1 MLPIAQY
8 REQLLYLI
16 ESNAVSIVV
25 ASTGS
30 GKTTQIPQFLLQQGW
45 SGIVCTQPRRMTTI
59 ASATRVASEVG
70 CTLGRE
76 VGYCV
81 RFDDC
86 TSEDT
91 RLRFMTD
98 GMLLRECLHDPLL
111 SRYSVIMIDEA
122 HERSLHSD
130 LLVAVVKKI
139 MKRRPELKVIV
150 SSATIDAEAFAR
162 FFRGPKVYG
171 PQREEPDK
179 KVGIIS
185 IDAPRFPVKIHFLP
199 GIDYIRDEAS
209 VVDATCRLIEEI
221 NNTKGAGDVLVFLAG
236 RSEIE
241 ACYARLMESS
251 GEAQIM
257 DSIRFFKRKK
267 TTNFSESNEKLTIL
281 PLQLFAGFGE
291 EEAVLKTAPPGRRKV
306 ILSTN
311 VAEASVTI
319 DGVTFV
325 IDTGRMKIRFW
336 DPNLGYERLCTV
348 PISKASARQRAGRA
362 GRTAPGCVYR
372 LYSQEFYQNSMP
384 RASIPDLHLSN
395 LTPTVLQLKALGI
408 AKIEEFEFLSL
419 PPIGNI
425 RAAEEELLRLGA
437 LERFKDSIA
446 LALTDPLG
454 KQMAQLPLQPGLAKA
469 LLIAS
474 SHFKC
479 AKEAAA
485 MTAMMTIQ
493 MQNSVDQNCFFNDC
507 HGQVKAA
514 NLQRKFWTEEG
525 DHMTLV
531 SVFMS
536 YLRNAS
542 VSVRF
547 CQKYHLNLKNL
558 TTAHRLYSTLMAYLK
573 AFKLDANEAT
583 LKLVEISVKLRKAL
597 IAGFGV
603 NIARADE
610 VQSSYRSITNQN
622 LPNISIHPTSVLFKR
637 LPPLILYSELL
648 ETTKI
653 FARFVSVIEE
663 EDWLPEMCP
672 QLYEFKNKRL
682 PGY

>member
-1 MLPIAQY
+1 MLPIEQF
-8 REQLLYLI
+8 REQVLYLI

-30 GKTTQIPQFLLQQGW
+30 GKTTKIPQFLLQQGW

-86 TSEDT
+86 TSEGT

-111 SRYSVIMIDEA
+111 SRYSVVIIDEA

-130 LLVAVVKKI
+130 LLLAVVKKI

-171 PQREEPDK
+171 PQREEPEQQ

-185 IDAPRFPVKIHFLP
+185 IDAPRFPVKIHFLENT
-199 GIDYIRDEAS
+199 DYIKDESS

-221 NNTKGAGDVLVFLAG
+221 NCKEGVGDILVFLAG

-241 ACYARLMESS
+241 ACYARLMESN
-251 GEAQIM
+251 GEAEIM
-257 DSIRFFKRKK
+257 DSMRFFKRKK
-267 TTNFSESNEKLTIL
+267 TANPSELNEKLTIL

-291 EEAVLKTAPPGRRKV
+291 EEAVHKMAPPGRRKV

-319 DGVTFV
+319 DGVKFV

-336 DPNLGYERLCTV
+336 DPHLGFERLCTV

-362 GRTAPGCVYR
+362 GRTAPGSVYR
-372 LYSQEFYQNSMP
+372 LYSQEVYQNSMP

-408 AKIEEFEFLSL
+408 GRIEEFEFLSV

-425 RAAEEELLRLGA
+425 RAAEEELKRLGA
-437 LERFKDSIA
+437 LEFSKDSLA

-454 KQMAQLPLQPGLAKA
+454 KQMAQLPLQPGLAKT

-474 SHFKC
+474 SLFKC
-479 AKEAAA
+479 GKEAAA
-485 MTAMMTIQ
+485 MAAMMTIQ
-493 MQNSVDQNCFFNDC
+493 MQNTADQNCFFNDC
-507 HGQVKAA
+507 NG
-514 NLQRKFWTEEG
+514 
-525 DHMTLV
+525 
-531 SVFMS
+531 
-536 YLRNAS
+536 
-542 VSVRF
+542 
-547 CQKYHLNLKNL
+547 
-558 TTAHRLYSTLMAYLK
+558 
-573 AFKLDANEAT
+573 
-583 LKLVEISVKLRKAL
+583 
-597 IAGFGV
+597 
-603 NIARADE
+603 
-610 VQSSYRSITNQN
+610 
-622 LPNISIHPTSVLFKR
+622 
-637 LPPLILYSELL
+637 
-648 ETTKI
+648 
-653 FARFVSVIEE
+653 
-663 EDWLPEMCP
+663 
-672 QLYEFKNKRL
+672 
-682 PGY
+682 